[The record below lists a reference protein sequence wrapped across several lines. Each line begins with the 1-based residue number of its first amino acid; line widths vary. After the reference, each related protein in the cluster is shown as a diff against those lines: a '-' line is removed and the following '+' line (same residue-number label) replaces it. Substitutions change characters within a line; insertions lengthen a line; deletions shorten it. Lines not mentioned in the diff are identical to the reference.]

1 MPFVYRLQKVLDF
14 RIRKKEEQL
23 LNVQKA
29 QQQVYIAEENIRKNE
44 AEIRQTI
51 QNKNALKRTSKLR
64 NVSRELPGGVRQQR
78 HGTELIS
85 KQLAETK
92 GVGGAGAW
100 PLTDRRVS
108 TVVRTCRE
116 PIFG

>member
-1 MPFVYRLQKVLDF
+1 MITY
-14 RIRKKEEQL
+14 
-23 LNVQKA
+23 KA
-29 QQQVYIAEENIRKNE
+29 SIDKQSKI
-44 AEIRQTI
+44 
-51 QNKNALKRTSKLR
+51 KNALKRTSKFR

-108 TVVRTCRE
+108 TYVRTCRE

>member
-1 MPFVYRLQKVLDF
+1 MITYYTSTKHSK
-14 RIRKKEEQL
+14 I
-23 LNVQKA
+23 
-29 QQQVYIAEENIRKNE
+29 
-44 AEIRQTI
+44 
-51 QNKNALKRTSKLR
+51 KNALKRTSKFR
-64 NVSRELPGGVRQQR
+64 NVSRELPDGVRQQR

-108 TVVRTCRE
+108 INFRTCMRVCLFRHE
-116 PIFG
+116 LEW

>member
-1 MPFVYRLQKVLDF
+1 MEKFWKKPCKLQKGMITYKTSTDKQSK
-14 RIRKKEEQL
+14 I
-23 LNVQKA
+23 
-29 QQQVYIAEENIRKNE
+29 
-44 AEIRQTI
+44 
-51 QNKNALKRTSKLR
+51 KNALKRTSKFR
-64 NVSRELPGGVRQQR
+64 NVSRELPDGVRQQR

-108 TVVRTCRE
+108 TYVRTC
-116 PIFG
+116 

>member
-1 MPFVYRLQKVLDF
+1 MQITKGYD
-14 RIRKKEEQL
+14 
-23 LNVQKA
+23 
-29 QQQVYIAEENIRKNE
+29 NIQSVN
-44 AEIRQTI
+44 RQTI
-51 QNKNALKRTSKLR
+51 QNKNALKRTSKFR

-85 KQLAETK
+85 KQLAETN

-108 TVVRTCRE
+108 TSMSVPVESLSSDRN
-116 PIFG
+116 

>member
-1 MPFVYRLQKVLDF
+1 MVECGCVNGYDKKDQKRRTETV
-14 RIRKKEEQL
+14 
-23 LNVQKA
+23 
-29 QQQVYIAEENIRKNE
+29 E
-44 AEIRQTI
+44 A
-51 QNKNALKRTSKLR
+51 
-64 NVSRELPGGVRQQR
+64 VVFFRELPGGVRQQR

-85 KQLAETK
+85 KQLAESK